1 MRVSLPAAALVAAA
15 LGLSA
20 YTSGGGGPGAA
31 ASGRPAS
38 SSAAG
43 KVGERSFE
51 LVGYPTRT
59 AAVPEQPL
67 AAGPT
72 TFPGLELGVSVVRRT
87 EQAVLV
93 VFGLHNTGT
102 SERIA
107 GFSGS
112 SLGKR
117 LPFDNTVGGVSL
129 VDTAGLR
136 QYLVLRPADPDH
148 PGQALTSGPC
158 ACSAIV
164 GSEQA
169 TFPRDEVRYF
179 AALVTAPPAGVGKV
193 SFVSP
198 IGTVAGLSI
207 DG

>member
-1 MRVSLPAAALVAAA
+1 MPLSLRATALVSAA

-20 YTSGGGGPGAA
+20 CTSGAGAPTAA
-31 ASGRPAS
+31 ASGPPAS
-38 SSAAG
+38 SPAAG
-43 KVGERSFE
+43 QGSERSFE

-72 TFPGLELGVSVVRRT
+72 TFPGLELGVYVVRRT
-87 EQAVLV
+87 DQAILV
-93 VFGLHNTGT
+93 VFGLRNTGT
-102 SERIA
+102 TESIG

-112 SLGKR
+112 SLGER
-117 LPFDNTVGGVSL
+117 FAFDYTVGGVSL
-129 VDTAGLR
+129 VDTAGLK

-148 PGQALTSGPC
+148 PGQSVTSGPC

-164 GSEQA
+164 GSEQSRFA
-169 TFPRDEVRYF
+169 QDKVKYF